1 MIRNFLLALVGATA
15 ALASATVLGHD
26 DDRTIFYNGKVFTSN
41 ERHLWAEG
49 VVVEGRLVI
58 AVGTNQ
64 QVLAL
69 RNRNTKLV
77 DLRRRTLIPGFN
89 DAHVHPFDTT
99 SFPRAVQLNRPTDFL
114 PTAGPSL
121 QEILALVQR
130 GAATQPAGTW
140 LMASIGTN

>member
-1 MIRNFLLALVGATA
+1 MARKFLLALIGATA
-15 ALASATVLGHD
+15 ALASALALAGQ
-26 DDRTIFYNGKVFTSN
+26 DRTIFYNGKVFTAN

-69 RNRNTKLV
+69 RDKRTKLV
-77 DLRRRTLIPGFN
+77 DLGRRTLIPGFN

-99 SFPRAVQLNRPTDFL
+99 SFP
-114 PTAGPSL
+114 
-121 QEILALVQR
+121 
-130 GAATQPAGTW
+130 
-140 LMASIGTN
+140 